1 MDPILILA
9 LIGAAGVFLA
19 FTGLVMPPS
28 VRLEKRERGWMH
40 RLQKRLDAAELPV
53 TAQEFV
59 TFSLILMVIL
69 GGASMLLGAP
79 VLAVA
84 GVIVVPMMVW
94 QRYEAQRDAFG
105 EAYNES
111 LAEVVQI
118 LREGFSATGSMRS
131 ALDHA
136 VHNAPNPAA
145 ADFREVWSARAAGA
159 TLEEA
164 FAPVLE
170 RRGNPYLRMVGEAL
184 TLKAKE
190 GGNIGEVLS
199 GLETMIREQTQ
210 LRREIAAKQSQAK
223 LESTIVSLAP
233 VGFFLAM
240 KLLPWMRGYAQ
251 GFYRT
256 LMGQAVLALA
266 LVFSV
271 ASYFMARRLATQGL
285 TLEIKPV
292 SGPEGLGESSTM
304 EV

>member
-1 MDPILILA
+1 
-9 LIGAAGVFLA
+9 
-19 FTGLVMPPS
+19 
-28 VRLEKRERGWMH
+28 
-40 RLQKRLDAAELPV
+40 
-53 TAQEFV
+53 
-59 TFSLILMVIL
+59 
-69 GGASMLLGAP
+69 
-79 VLAVA
+79 
-84 GVIVVPMMVW
+84 
-94 QRYEAQRDAFG
+94 
-105 EAYNES
+105 
-111 LAEVVQI
+111 
-118 LREGFSATGSMRS
+118 
-131 ALDHA
+131 
-136 VHNAPNPAA
+136 
-145 ADFREVWSARAAGA
+145 
-159 TLEEA
+159 
-164 FAPVLE
+164 
-170 RRGNPYLRMVGEAL
+170 MVGMARIMQ
-184 TLKAKE
+184 
-190 GGNIGEVLS
+190 GNIGEVLS

-304 EV
+304 GV